1 MAATVVT
8 KILRGFLKNLPRGEA
23 KELAGRYGYLK
34 SEPKAAREISDAE
47 VKARKEIAE
56 RIRKTGV
63 RREPKKEKQFEL
75 LVEEP
80 KEEIITT
87 IDTKAWEKAGFP
99 GLREHATERLSTAQ
113 QRQKRLQSTLEERL
127 DIVDVGKETAKEKV
141 ARVKEIQ
148 RLREVGVAQE
158 RLNRFAGREFWK
170 GEKGELLPIT
180 DEQMIESGY
189 ERMGTRI
196 PSDEPRDP
204 FGHLLSEFREWG
216 KEHMQMK
223 AMLRDKEQT
232 FLKEGKIERILS
244 EAEIDQAVTNEVNK
258 GRPLYESY
266 SQYIPY
272 KDAPSGQYVM
282 TKVDVPPT
290 AQDVRRLSRG
300 EEVPSE
306 IIVAPESE
314 KVIGEEIATSYGM
327 PVEEI
332 PSFQPVLSVN
342 PAQEKVLFRQE
353 ISGLPQ
359 RQVQAGKREQ
369 FLETLNTFGRR
380 AEPTA
385 IRGQQELSL
394 GVPSISDPKIIA
406 RLRKEASDIRRRG
419 GKFRIETAGLNPQQR
434 EQAWDKLRSRPE
446 FMKYIQDRTAL
457 KREIA
462 AKAPNL
468 MEFDEYVRPQRRIS
482 RPKSTVRDIP
492 EEQMELEYKER
503 DLSTL
508 LPSELDKAF
517 AAGEININNPQ
528 LIARWKADA
537 PRRKATDEAL
547 ERFSKKLNS
556 AKKIRN
562 TAISKNRIAKLENK
576 FAEEMDAIDAGFVT
590 KDKKANVAAWKKAG
604 SPEPLDWK
612 DIDTD
617 KVVRPKQKLVDSF
630 KKGSKVVS
638 RKRGGMIKKPR
649 GWGAARYNIN

>member
-8 KILRGFLKNLPRGEA
+8 KILRGFLKNLPKGEA
-23 KELAGRYGYLK
+23 KELAGRYGFLK

-99 GLREHATERLSTAQ
+99 GLREHATERLATSQ
-113 QRQKRLQSTLEERL
+113 QRQKRLQSALEERL
-127 DIVDVGKETAKEKV
+127 DIVDVEKETAKEKV

-170 GEKGELLPIT
+170 GEKEELLPIT

-204 FGHLLSEFREWG
+204 FGRLLSEFPEWG

-232 FLKEGKIERILS
+232 LLKEGKIERILS

-272 KDAPSGQYVM
+272 KDAPSGQYIM

-306 IIVAPESE
+306 IIVVPESE

-353 ISGLPQ
+353 IPGLP
-359 RQVQAGKREQ
+359 RRLDENRLAKVLEAQAKREQ
-369 FLETLNTFGRR
+369 FLGTLDTFGRR
-380 AEPTA
+380 AEPTTA
-385 IRGQQELSL
+385 MRRQQELSL
-394 GVPSISDPKIIA
+394 EVPSIADPKIIA
-406 RLRKEASDIRRRG
+406 RLRKEAADLRYKRTR
-419 GKFRIETAGLNPQQR
+419 FRQKISEEVQKNPYRENAHEKAWEKIKNTKAYKKYVRDRIKLQR
-434 EQAWDKLRSRPE
+434 E
-446 FMKYIQDRTAL
+446 INT
-457 KREIA
+457 
-462 AKAPNL
+462 KAPDL
-468 MEFDEYVRPQRRIS
+468 MEADPFEVTRETI
-482 RPKSTVRDIP
+482 RPKRQPSLRLGI
-492 EEQMELEYKER
+492 EGE
-503 DLSTL
+503 
-508 LPSELDKAF
+508 PSEQYLDRVTSEV
-517 AAGEININNPQ
+517 G
-528 LIARWKADA
+528 
-537 PRRKATDEAL
+537 
-547 ERFSKKLNS
+547 
-556 AKKIRN
+556 KI
-562 TAISKNRIAKLENK
+562 KQP
-576 FAEEMDAIDAGFVT
+576 T
-590 KDKKANVAAWKKAG
+590 KRLA
-604 SPEPLDWK
+604 
-612 DIDTD
+612 
-617 KVVRPKQKLVDSF
+617 DSF